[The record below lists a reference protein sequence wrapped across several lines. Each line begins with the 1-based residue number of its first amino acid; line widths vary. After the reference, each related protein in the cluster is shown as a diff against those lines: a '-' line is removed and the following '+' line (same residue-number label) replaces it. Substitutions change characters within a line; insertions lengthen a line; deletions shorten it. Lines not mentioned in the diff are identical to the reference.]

1 MGPVQPVCGERVD
14 RRLLTL
20 VLYLTIFKRSFRAI
34 GMARKRVQ
42 GDRRQEWFVWCF
54 GSALFANV
62 VAHFG
67 INYMA
72 HLSTYF
78 FILLVCISV
87 ATFEVG
93 QLRARPHAGLA
104 QAGPG
109 VGVLDPS
116 TAEETETAM
125 AMMGRNLTG
134 GILQ

>member
-1 MGPVQPVCGERVD
+1 MWDLCNQFVVNALTGG
-14 RRLLTL
+14 LLTL

-34 GMARKRVQ
+34 GIARKRVQ

-87 ATFEVG
+87 ATRETK
-93 QLRARPHAGLA
+93 RAATVPTGATNQSDIVPIPELA
-104 QAGPG
+104 A
-109 VGVLDPS
+109 V
-116 TAEETETAM
+116 
-125 AMMGRNLTG
+125 
-134 GILQ
+134 